1 MNTKCQRTLSMHPYP
16 PLSSP
21 PRPSPTT
28 TSAVGCKTI
37 RVLHCVRAMANV
49 SQNMKAKMMLAKET
63 RLIPVLVDAMRS
75 GCDEAE
81 RVQHYGAQVIDAYIH

>member
-1 MNTKCQRTLSMHPYP
+1 
-16 PLSSP
+16 
-21 PRPSPTT
+21 
-28 TSAVGCKTI
+28 
-37 RVLHCVRAMANV
+37 MANV

-81 RVQHYGAQVIDAYIH
+81 RVQHYGAQVIDAY